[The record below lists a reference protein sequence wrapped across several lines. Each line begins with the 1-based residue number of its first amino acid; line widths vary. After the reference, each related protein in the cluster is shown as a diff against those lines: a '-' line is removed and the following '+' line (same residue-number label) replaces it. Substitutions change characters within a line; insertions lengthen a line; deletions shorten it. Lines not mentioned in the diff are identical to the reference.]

1 MDYIHPSDRAKIIK
15 ENLHDIAT
23 KQLQNLFREVKQ
35 NVPNARLT
43 KSGDAIIIPRA
54 DNTQQLVVTIPT
66 TGNNSLSLCSSM
78 MGDVRELQMSWVIF
92 TAPGND
98 LIVCTVKPELHPMS
112 ASKIVAWAQRE

>member
-1 MDYIHPSDRAKIIK
+1 MDYIHPSDRAKIIN

-23 KQLQNLFREVKQ
+23 EQLQNLFREVKQ

-43 KSGDAIIIPRA
+43 KSGDAIIIQKA
-54 DNTQQLVVTIPT
+54 NNKQQLVVTIPT
-66 TGNNSLSLCSSM
+66 TGNNKLSLCSSM
-78 MGDVRELQMSWVIF
+78 MGDVSMLQMSWVIF

-98 LIVCTVKPELHPMS
+98 LIVCAVKPELHPMS